1 MTVFF
6 CYINNIK
13 KNKQV
18 SQEISTM
25 NTLVLGELYTFFK
38 SPKCLVTV
46 KLEAGNFAAS
56 VHFLLS

>member
-1 MTVFF
+1 
-6 CYINNIK
+6 
-13 KNKQV
+13 
-18 SQEISTM
+18 M